1 MKGIIMI
8 AVLFALMSCGNA
20 NDGDASTDT
29 TNFNTTHVDTT
40 TTTNAIGDTSLKMDP
55 STRNDTMSTTQNGN
69 SDGRVI
75 SKDSSS
81 QK

>member
-1 MKGIIMI
+1 MKGIITI